1 MATNTFI
8 SFVTRIVVA
17 IVMLSISVGIVVAL
31 VNTKPQLAVVAGERS
46 LPAVVVIEANPVP
59 MQRRTIGYGAADAM
73 LHADVPT
80 EVSSTVVILPLTT
93 RAGRRLQKG
102 DLIIEL
108 DDSDFRQQL
117 IRAEQSLA
125 SSKSAL
131 SLLEVEKVAAEKRAD
146 LALEDKAL
154 AETEFARVQVAFERG
169 AAKQREVDAAKQ
181 KLIAVSS
188 LSVNA
193 SESANRFPAKEE
205 QAFSSV
211 ASKTAEVELAREN
224 VRRCKIVSPIDGVL
238 QSIDVR
244 VGEHVNSGK
253 RIARVVNSSTL
264 EIPLRLPSHARSFV
278 QIGDEV
284 ALRSAGFGKRKWNA
298 RVSRIAPEDDTN
310 SRTMIVYVDIH
321 QDAENA
327 NSVPPGLFVRGEVK
341 SFQDE
346 RLRWVVP
353 RRSIREDRI
362 MVIRES
368 VLRSIPVSIDF
379 SVTDALP
386 EFGVPDLDWAVLETP
401 LSLGDFV
408 VVDPG
413 GSLRDG
419 MRVRKILASQVAS
432 E

>member
-1 MATNTFI
+1 MK
-8 SFVTRIVVA
+8 
-17 IVMLSISVGIVVAL
+17 ISVF
-31 VNTKPQLAVVAGERS
+31 
-46 LPAVVVIEANPVP
+46 
-59 MQRRTIGYGAADAM
+59 
-73 LHADVPT
+73 
-80 EVSSTVVILPLTT
+80 
-93 RAGRRLQKG
+93 QKVQN
-102 DLIIEL
+102 
-108 DDSDFRQQL
+108 RK
-117 IRAEQSLA
+117 
-125 SSKSAL
+125 SKL
-131 SLLEVEKVAAEKRAD
+131 
-146 LALEDKAL
+146 
-154 AETEFARVQVAFERG
+154 
-169 AAKQREVDAAKQ
+169 
-181 KLIAVSS
+181 
-188 LSVNA
+188 
-193 SESANRFPAKEE
+193 
-205 QAFSSV
+205 
-211 ASKTAEVELAREN
+211 
-224 VRRCKIVSPIDGVL
+224 DGVL

-244 VGEHVNSGK
+244 VGEHVNNGK
-253 RIARVVNSSTL
+253 RIARIVNSSTL

-284 ALRSAGFGKRKWNA
+284 SLRSAGFGKRKWHA

-321 QDAENA
+321 QDSENA

-368 VLRSIPVSIDF
+368 ILRSIPVSIDF

-401 LSLGDFV
+401 LSVGDFV

-419 MRVRKILASQVAS
+419 MRVRKILANQVAS